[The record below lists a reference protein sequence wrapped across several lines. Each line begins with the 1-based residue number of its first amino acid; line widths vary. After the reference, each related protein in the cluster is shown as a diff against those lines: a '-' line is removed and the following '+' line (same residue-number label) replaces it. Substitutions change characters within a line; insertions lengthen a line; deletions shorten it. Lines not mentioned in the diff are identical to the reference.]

1 VEPLGN
7 GASFEKWIAAFREGG
22 GRERGRRRGGG
33 GEERVPVLLLPLVS
47 YSTICS
53 YSALNSPSDWFTN
66 GSCML
71 IYMASYV
78 AV

>member
-1 VEPLGN
+1 MGPPLKTGLLHCWK
-7 GASFEKWIAAFREGG
+7 GEGG
-22 GRERGRRRGGG
+22 KEGEGEGEGRGGG

-53 YSALNSPSDWFTN
+53 YWALNSPSDWFTN

>member
-1 VEPLGN
+1 MGER
-7 GASFEKWIAAFREGG
+7 KRDRDRDREIETET
-22 GRERGRRRGGG
+22 ER
-33 GEERVPVLLLPLVS
+33 EEREIEELVIVPVLLLPLVS
-47 YSTICS
+47 YSTVCS
-53 YSALNSPSDWFTN
+53 YWALNSPSDWFTN

>member
-1 VEPLGN
+1 MDCC
-7 GASFEKWIAAFREGG
+7 IAGRGREGK
-22 GRERGRRRGGG
+22 REKERGRGR
-33 GEERVPVLLLPLVS
+33 GEETEIEECIVVPVLLLPLVS

-53 YSALNSPSDWFTN
+53 YWALNSPSDWFTN